1 MNYNPFIDVV
11 IYETYISDKN
21 YNDMKI
27 VNDLTEFKDILNLI
41 VANRSYKE
49 TEDVDFKIYSMDLFK
64 NN

>member
-27 VNDLTEFKDILNLI
+27 INDLTEFKDILNLI